1 MKNLKFIGGALKLFY
16 QDVEDLTAYIVFSDY
31 NSSSMDSFGKLT
43 LFKNAPRVNANEDAS
58 QIVEKTL
65 SDTILPF
72 KAEFLE
78 GRSTLKWLNSI
89 EDQLKEEGNW
99 YFISPNEIVIDLMEQ
114 KTKFSFKHD
123 PASK

>member
-99 YFISPNEIVIDLMEQ
+99 YFISPNEIVIDLM
-114 KTKFSFKHD
+114 D
-123 PASK
+123 